1 MTFALGAFGPNA
13 GLAAFRALKLVETVA
28 RGSIGGFITYAA
40 ITEDGEL
47 LRHETQRGGTGTLF
61 TEGETCGVEPPE
73 RTATAIAAGL
83 IASGPD
89 RPDPLAQFVTADG
102 AVGLVTGHRLPN
114 QIGADGRPLSV
125 AAPAH
130 LHDGIGAAAAVQ
142 AVMAANEQADAGL
155 LAVDLQGGVKA
166 RNSARVARR
175 PDLGGGRRQSADG
188 SMVVETLQNSIRPYP
203 SLAAV
208 AADLALETMMGE
220 ARPTGWF
227 TINAGTPVE
236 IGTEAAIEVGGD
248 DIATRLV
255 ITDPLVIAGHHLC
268 APVYPGSPVRR
279 DGATIGD
286 TPIGVTLWEPLME
299 LRDATV
305 VSIIGQPSLKVPYT
319 TDPVW

>member
-13 GLAAFRALKLVETVA
+13 GLAAFRALRLVETVA

-47 LRHETQRGGTGTLF
+47 LRHETQRGGTRTLF
-61 TEGETCGVEPPE
+61 TEGETCGVEPPA
-73 RTATAIAAGL
+73 RTAAAVAVGL

-89 RPDPLAQFVTADG
+89 RPDPLAQFVPADD
-102 AVGLVTGHRLPN
+102 AVGIVTGHRLPN
-114 QIGADGRPLSV
+114 QVGADGRPLN
-125 AAPAH
+125 AAALAH
-130 LHDGIGAAAAVQ
+130 LRDGMSAAEAVE
-142 AVMAANEQADAGL
+142 AVMAANEEADAGL
-155 LAVDLQGGVKA
+155 LAVDLTGGVKA
-166 RNSARVARR
+166 RNSARVGRR

-188 SMVVETLQNSIRPYP
+188 KMVVETLQNSIRPYP

-208 AADLALETMMGE
+208 AADLAIETMKGE

-236 IGTEAAIEVGGD
+236 IGAEAAIEVGD
-248 DIATRLV
+248 DNLATRLV

-268 APVYPGSPVRR
+268 APVYLGSPVRR
-279 DGATIGD
+279 NGATIGD
-286 TPIGVTLWEPLME
+286 TLWEPLME
-299 LRDATV
+299 LRDAAV